1 MVLCTFGDIKFV
13 RKTKHMN
20 QTRKI
25 RANERALIEFMLGKI
40 GFTTQ
45 DYPINEDVF
54 EYEGGKMGSI
64 SLGID
69 NNPDDY
75 DGDLIQ
81 VQYIDTDD
89 VAVIITL
96 TKNNRNQ
103 LLDLDF
109 WKEDFS
115 KLLLYPTPNKVVVK
129 EMP

>member
-1 MVLCTFGDIKFV
+1 
-13 RKTKHMN
+13 MN

-25 RANERALIEFMLGKI
+25 RDNERVLIEFMLEKI

-45 DYPINEDVF
+45 DYPISEDVF
-54 EYEGGKMGSI
+54 EYEGTKMGSI
-64 SLGID
+64 SLGIE

-81 VQYIDTDD
+81 VQYIDTDHIP
-89 VAVIITL
+89 VIITL
-96 TKNNRNQ
+96 TKNNKNQ

-115 KLLLYPTPNKVVVK
+115 KLILYPTPDKVVVK
-129 EMP
+129 EIP

>member
-1 MVLCTFGDIKFV
+1 
-13 RKTKHMN
+13 MN

-25 RANERALIEFMLGKI
+25 REHERVLIEFMLEKI

-45 DYPINEDVF
+45 DYPINQDVF

-81 VQYIDTDD
+81 IEYTDTDGIS
-89 VAVIITL
+89 VVITL
-96 TKNNRNQ
+96 TKNNKNQ

-115 KLLLYPTPNKVVVK
+115 KLITYPAPNHVKVLTV
-129 EMP
+129 

>member
-1 MVLCTFGDIKFV
+1 
-13 RKTKHMN
+13 MN

-25 RANERALIEFMLGKI
+25 RENERALIEFMLEKI
-40 GFTTQ
+40 GFTIQ
-45 DYPINEDVF
+45 DYPIAEDVF

-69 NNPDDY
+69 NSPDDY

-81 VQYIDTDD
+81 VEYADTDGIT
-89 VAVIITL
+89 VIITL
-96 TKNNRNQ
+96 TKNNKNQ

-115 KLLLYPTPNKVVVK
+115 KLITYPTPDKVVVK

>member
-1 MVLCTFGDIKFV
+1 
-13 RKTKHMN
+13 MN

-25 RANERALIEFMLGKI
+25 RENERVLIEFMLEKI

-45 DYPINEDVF
+45 DYPICEDVF

-64 SLGID
+64 SLGVD

-75 DGDLIQ
+75 DVDLIQ
-81 VQYIDTDD
+81 VQYADSDNIT
-89 VAVIITL
+89 VIITL
-96 TKNNRNQ
+96 TKNKRNQ

-115 KLLLYPTPNKVVVK
+115 KLILYPTPDKVVVK
-129 EMP
+129 EIL

>member
-1 MVLCTFGDIKFV
+1 
-13 RKTKHMN
+13 MN

-25 RANERALIEFMLGKI
+25 RENERVLIEFMLEKI

-45 DYPINEDVF
+45 DYPISEDVF

-75 DGDLIQ
+75 ESDLLQ
-81 VQYIDTDD
+81 VEYTDTDN
-89 VAVIITL
+89 VIVLITL
-96 TKNNRNQ
+96 TKNNENQ

-115 KLLLYPTPNKVVVK
+115 KLITYPIPDKVVIK
-129 EMP
+129 QIS

>member
-1 MVLCTFGDIKFV
+1 
-13 RKTKHMN
+13 MN

-25 RANERALIEFMLGKI
+25 RENERVLIEFMLKKI

-45 DYPINEDVF
+45 EYPISEDVF

-81 VQYIDTDD
+81 VEYTDTDGI
-89 VAVIITL
+89 VVVITL
-96 TKNNRNQ
+96 TKNNKNQ

-115 KLLLYPTPNKVVVK
+115 KLITYPTAERVKVLDVS
-129 EMP
+129 

>member
-1 MVLCTFGDIKFV
+1 
-13 RKTKHMN
+13 MN

-25 RANERALIEFMLGKI
+25 RENERALIEFMLEKI

-45 DYPINEDVF
+45 DYPISEDVF

-64 SLGID
+64 SLGIG

-81 VQYIDTDD
+81 VEYTDSNRII
-89 VAVIITL
+89 VVITL
-96 TKNNRNQ
+96 TKTRKNQ

-109 WKEDFS
+109 WKQDFS
-115 KLLLYPTPNKVVVK
+115 KLLTYPTPDKVTIMS
-129 EMP
+129 MPS

>member
-1 MVLCTFGDIKFV
+1 
-13 RKTKHMN
+13 MN

-25 RANERALIEFMLGKI
+25 REDERVLIEFMLEKI
-40 GFTTQ
+40 GLTTQ
-45 DYPINEDVF
+45 DYPISENVY

-64 SLGID
+64 SLGIN

-81 VQYIDTDD
+81 VQYIDTDGI
-89 VAVIITL
+89 AVIITL
-96 TKNNRNQ
+96 TRNNKNQ

-115 KLLLYPTPNKVVVK
+115 KLLLYPIPNKVVVK

>member
-1 MVLCTFGDIKFV
+1 
-13 RKTKHMN
+13 MN

-25 RANERALIEFMLGKI
+25 RENERVLIEFMLGKI

-45 DYPINEDVF
+45 DYPIIVDVF

-75 DGDLIQ
+75 DSDLIQ
-81 VQYIDTDD
+81 VEYTDTDG
-89 VAVIITL
+89 VMVVITL
-96 TKNNRNQ
+96 TKNNKNQ

-115 KLLLYPTPNKVVVK
+115 KLITYPTPNEVVVK
-129 EMP
+129 EFP

>member
-1 MVLCTFGDIKFV
+1 
-13 RKTKHMN
+13 MN
-20 QTRKI
+20 KNRKI
-25 RANERALIEFMLGKI
+25 RENERVLIEFMLEKI

-45 DYPINEDVF
+45 DYPIIEDVF

-64 SLGID
+64 SLNID

-81 VQYIDTDD
+81 VEYADTDGIT
-89 VAVIITL
+89 VIITL
-96 TKNNRNQ
+96 TINNKNQ

-115 KLLLYPTPNKVVVK
+115 KLITYPTPNEVVVK
-129 EMP
+129 EIP